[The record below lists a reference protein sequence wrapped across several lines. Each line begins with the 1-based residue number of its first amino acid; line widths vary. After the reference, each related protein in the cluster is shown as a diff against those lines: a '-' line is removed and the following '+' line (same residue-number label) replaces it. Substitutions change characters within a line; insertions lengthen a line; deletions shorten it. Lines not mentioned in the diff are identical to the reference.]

1 MDDVLGLLAPPHA
14 CPCTPVASFAPWRV
28 CASAEASEISRIDRH
43 FDECGVALAGMVQHA
58 AQLAFLHTCVAQ
70 YAENYGQMNIGVRRG
85 TPHPPCV
92 VRKVSKGIRG
102 CASKRGWNRC
112 VQRGEGGC
120 SQRGWGRSPGF
131 GWNCGMVVV
140 APVPSAVVSAGGE
153 AHGARNPT
161 LTRHPWCDT
170 AHVRRPRRTARSGR
184 SRLTGIRFISSTRR
198 ARKAA
203 CR

>member
-1 MDDVLGLLAPPHA
+1 MRGWCLGFVG
-14 CPCTPVASFAPWRV
+14 CTARTPLHASFATWRERV
-28 CASAEASEISRIDRH
+28 RGGMSEVSRIDRH

-92 VRKVSKGIRG
+92 VHKVSKGIGCVHPRG
-102 CASKRGWNRC
+102 VGIGASNGVRVGAAN
-112 VQRGEGGC
+112 EGGGGH
-120 SQRGWGRSPGF
+120 RVLGGIVA
-131 GWNCGMVVV
+131 MVRV
-140 APVPSAVVSAGGE
+140 APVPSVVVSAGGE

-170 AHVRRPRRTARSGR
+170 ARVRRPRRTARLGR